1 MKKETTI
8 CVFVSAV
15 SLIVAAVLHRY
26 FPGFGAAFKP
36 LLWPLIVLPFAVRFR
51 YAVLTGAVV
60 PFLSCFV
67 NGMPTAVVA
76 LKLSLLTVCFM
87 SGVAAVRAVLAWTHR
102 IVQN

>member
-1 MKKETTI
+1 MKKEMSI
-8 CVFVSAV
+8 CIVVSAV
-15 SLIVAAVLHRY
+15 SLAVAAVFHCC

-36 LLWPLIVLPFAVRFR
+36 LLWPLIILPIAVRFR

-60 PFLSCFV
+60 PFLSCVV

-76 LKLSLLTVCFM
+76 VKLSLLAVCFI
-87 SGVAAVRAVLAWTHR
+87 SGVAVVRVALARTRR